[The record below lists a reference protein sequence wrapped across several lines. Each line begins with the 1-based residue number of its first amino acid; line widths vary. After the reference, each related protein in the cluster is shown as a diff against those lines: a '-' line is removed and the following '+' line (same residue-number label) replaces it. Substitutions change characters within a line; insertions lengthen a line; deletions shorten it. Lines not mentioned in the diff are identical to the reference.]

1 MATIDNKIP
10 IIPDSPLSAPTVQDT
25 TEKSEKTKSKDQKNS
40 VKKSKFGYL
49 DGYAEITDTDIQIAF
64 NKDTNWKSD
73 WERSGQKRL
82 HDSAY
87 DLMTHGFMYRD
98 DENNF
103 RYNTASFYEDPTYLG
118 YNIKID
124 MDSSPL
130 FNYGDNIDTQK
141 PSSALNF
148 IKRYSNI
155 PDIANREPIW
165 NEFVTKFTDFFG
177 NSLFSNPMRKS
188 HYIESITGLEKL
200 TQKFVKYR
208 EDKLTIQ
215 LTEDVSLRSSYLA
228 ELYNNLCYSYK
239 EQRYL
244 IPENCLR
251 FDMMIEITDIRSFK
265 ILNPNFNGDPND
277 SRFIINNDPPR
288 IIYTL
293 HDCNLDF
300 FASSSFD
307 DSIALAG
314 YNSKMNTTP
323 SILKFDI
330 IYKSISKEFRS
341 TLIPNSFQITNKTD
355 KLINDPLSKIGLFS
369 DIKSNKQIEE
379 QEEQEIFSNFQTESE
394 IDKNLSID
402 DIEKNLKTSYKR
414 KNEYLGYM
422 GLTYKGEL
430 LNTLKG
436 IVKENIVDYANDLK
450 DRFNN
455 IRGTLINE
463 ALRQVRE
470 PFQMPEI
477 YPDNVYNPDFR
488 KLSLE
493 NFGRNLGSDIL
504 NVLQDEAGDFLNNLL
519 SI

>member
-1 MATIDNKIP
+1 MATNKIP
-10 IIPDSPLSAPTVQDT
+10 IIPDSPLSAPTEQDIT
-25 TEKSEKTKSKDQKNS
+25 EKTKNQKNL

-49 DGYAEITDTDIQIAF
+49 DGYTNITETDKQIVF

-288 IIYTL
+288 MIYTL

-300 FASSSFD
+300 FASSSFE

-314 YNSKMNTTP
+314 YNNKMNTTP
-323 SILKFDI
+323 SVLKFDI
-330 IYKSISKEFRS
+330 IYKSVSKEFRS

-355 KLINDPLSKIGLFS
+355 KLVNDPLSKIGLFS
-369 DIKSNKQIEE
+369 DIKNNRQIET
-379 QEEQEIFSNFQTESE
+379 QEEQEFFATFDTESE
-394 IDKNLSID
+394 FDKNLTVD
-402 DIEKNLKTSYKR
+402 DIERNLKTLNIR
-414 KNEYLGYM
+414 PDAILGNVIPK
-422 GLTYKGEL
+422 KGEL
-430 LNTLKG
+430 LDTLKG
-436 IVKENIVDYANDLK
+436 IVKDNIVDYVEDLK

-463 ALRQVRE
+463 ALRQART
-470 PFQMPEI
+470 PFQMPAI

-493 NFGRNLGSDIL
+493 NFGRNLGSDVL